1 MSTQIFT
8 FLGQKLHLLPEKAIW
23 WEEQNALIIADLHIG
38 KSAHFRKN
46 GIPIPNQAHN
56 SDIQVLKQLMNR
68 FTPQKVFFLGDLFHS
83 RENADVLSF
92 GQFTALFPEAEFH
105 LILGNHD
112 ILSRQTYS
120 AMGLIVHEAVF
131 SFPPFVF
138 AHDKDQTSNLD
149 GYLLSGHVHPMVV
162 LEGKGRQSM
171 RMSCFYFGE
180 KFGILPAFGSFKGGA
195 EIGIKK
201 GEFVYGISKVGVVD
215 LNSI

>member
-1 MSTQIFT
+1 MSIQIFT
-8 FLGQKLHLLPEKAIW
+8 VLGQKLHLLPEKAIW
-23 WEEQNALIIADLHIG
+23 WEDQNALIIADLHIG

-46 GIPIPNQAHN
+46 GIPIPNEAHN
-56 SDIQVLKQLMNR
+56 SDIQVLDQLMNR

-83 RENADVLSF
+83 HENADVLSF
-92 GQFTALFPEAEFH
+92 GRFTALFPQTEFH

-112 ILSRQTYS
+112 ILPRQTYS
-120 AMGLIVHEAVF
+120 SMRLVVHEAIY

-138 AHDKDQTSNLD
+138 AHDRDQALSFD

-171 RMSCFYFGE
+171 RMPCFYFGE
-180 KFGILPAFGSFKGGA
+180 KFGILPAFGSFKGGV

-201 GEFVYGISKVGVVD
+201 RDIVFGVSKIGVVD